1 MSARVASDS
10 FFRLKMIPRCFHW
23 VWLGSEPLPQQ
34 HRDWMAGWERM
45 HPDWDRRVWTDAN
58 RPPLHNEHS
67 FLQAAVPAQRAD
79 ILRNELVHRFGGVY
93 LDTDMECLS
102 PLDGLLEGPGAF
114 AGEEEPG
121 RARQH
126 HPRLCTWAPVASGR
140 DRADTDLDPRARHRP
155 TRHGARSA
163 HRGERDH
170 PEVAIL
176 PPEIFYPY
184 RAHEPSRA
192 GRSFP
197 SAHAVH
203 RWHGSWAAPGTSS
216 RGLPA

>member
-1 MSARVASDS
+1 MARKQAAASAAPGLDG
-10 FFRLKMIPRCFHW
+10 RLGADAPG
-23 VWLGSEPLPQQ
+23 LGSPRL
-34 HRDWMAGWERM
+34 
-45 HPDWDRRVWTDAN
+45 DRRQ
-58 RPPLHNEHS
+58 P
-67 FLQAAVPAQRAD
+67 AAAAQRPQPSFRRPFPPSVRTS
-79 ILRNELVHRFGGVY
+79 LRYELVHRFGGVY
-93 LDTDMECLS
+93 LGTDMECLR
-102 PLDGLLEGPGAF
+102 PLDGLLGGPGAF
-114 AGEEEPG
+114 AGGEEPG

-176 PPEIFYPY
+176 PPDIFYPY

-216 RGLPA
+216 KRTSRVT